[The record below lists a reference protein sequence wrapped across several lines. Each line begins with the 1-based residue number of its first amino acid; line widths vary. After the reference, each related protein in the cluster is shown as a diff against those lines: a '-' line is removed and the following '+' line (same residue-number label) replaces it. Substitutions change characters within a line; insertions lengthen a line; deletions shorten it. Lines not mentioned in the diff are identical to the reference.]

1 MLKTF
6 INRPVLATVVSIIL
20 VILGLV
26 GLKLLPVSRFPEI
39 APPSVLVSLSYPG
52 ANAETVAKS
61 VLLPIEEAINGVEDM
76 TYIKSSASNSG
87 SGSVSVYFKTGTNP
101 DIASVNVQTR
111 ISKAIS
117 SIPAEVN
124 EAGITVMPRQ
134 TGVIM
139 TINLYSD
146 HQDSA
151 YDETFL
157 QAYAQINLMRP
168 LLRVDGVAQVS
179 RLGARDYA
187 MRLWLNPEKLALY
200 NLVPQDVT
208 NAIKDQN
215 FEIAPGKFGETSDE
229 AFETVIRHKGRFT
242 TPEEFQ
248 SIVIKTNNDGSVL
261 YLKDVAR
268 VEFGATNL
276 SSDNKVNGHPGLT
289 LNLTQT
295 SGSNAHD
302 IDIAV
307 RKVLEE
313 QSKTFPKGIHYEVT
327 YSVRDQIDESINQ
340 VEHTLFEA
348 FILVFVI
355 VFIFLQDFRSTLIPA
370 IAIPVSLV
378 GTFFFLQLF
387 GFSLNVLTMFA
398 LVLAIGIVVDDA
410 IVVVEAIHEKMH
422 STGLKPR
429 AATLSTM
436 SEITGAILSIT
447 MVMAAVFLPVG
458 FMEGPA
464 GIFYRQFAYT
474 LATAILISA
483 LNALTLS
490 PALCALLLKAPQ
502 QHTNQKNGKINQ
514 FKDRFF
520 KAFNTSFDR
529 LTARY
534 VSIVEILI
542 KIKNSLDRLSLN
554 YGTWR
559 SVYDENTQ
567 KFYSDGR

>member
-1 MLKTF
+1 
-6 INRPVLATVVSIIL
+6 
-20 VILGLV
+20 
-26 GLKLLPVSRFPEI
+26 
-39 APPSVLVSLSYPG
+39 
-52 ANAETVAKS
+52 
-61 VLLPIEEAINGVEDM
+61 
-76 TYIKSSASNSG
+76 
-87 SGSVSVYFKTGTNP
+87 GTNP

-200 NLVPQDVT
+200 NLVPQDVM

-248 SIVIKTNNDGSVL
+248 SIVIKTNTDGSVL

-276 SSDNKVNGHPGLT
+276 SSVNKVNGHPGLT

-313 QSKTFPKGIHYEVT
+313 QSKTFPEGLHYEVT

-348 FILVFVI
+348 FILVFII

-370 IAIPVSLV
+370 IVIPVSLV

-422 STGLKPR
+422 STG
-429 AATLSTM
+429 
-436 SEITGAILSIT
+436 
-447 MVMAAVFLPVG
+447 
-458 FMEGPA
+458 
-464 GIFYRQFAYT
+464 
-474 LATAILISA
+474 
-483 LNALTLS
+483 
-490 PALCALLLKAPQ
+490 
-502 QHTNQKNGKINQ
+502 
-514 FKDRFF
+514 
-520 KAFNTSFDR
+520 
-529 LTARY
+529 
-534 VSIVEILI
+534 
-542 KIKNSLDRLSLN
+542 
-554 YGTWR
+554 
-559 SVYDENTQ
+559 
-567 KFYSDGR
+567 

>member
-6 INRPVLATVVSIIL
+6 INRPVLATVISIIL

-146 HQDSA
+146 HRDKA

-200 NLVPQDVT
+200 NLVPQDIM

-248 SIVIKTNNDGSVL
+248 GIVIKTNNDGSVL
-261 YLKDVAR
+261 
-268 VEFGATNL
+268 
-276 SSDNKVNGHPGLT
+276 
-289 LNLTQT
+289 
-295 SGSNAHD
+295 
-302 IDIAV
+302 
-307 RKVLEE
+307 
-313 QSKTFPKGIHYEVT
+313 
-327 YSVRDQIDESINQ
+327 
-340 VEHTLFEA
+340 
-348 FILVFVI
+348 
-355 VFIFLQDFRSTLIPA
+355 
-370 IAIPVSLV
+370 
-378 GTFFFLQLF
+378 
-387 GFSLNVLTMFA
+387 
-398 LVLAIGIVVDDA
+398 
-410 IVVVEAIHEKMH
+410 
-422 STGLKPR
+422 
-429 AATLSTM
+429 
-436 SEITGAILSIT
+436 
-447 MVMAAVFLPVG
+447 
-458 FMEGPA
+458 
-464 GIFYRQFAYT
+464 
-474 LATAILISA
+474 
-483 LNALTLS
+483 
-490 PALCALLLKAPQ
+490 
-502 QHTNQKNGKINQ
+502 
-514 FKDRFF
+514 
-520 KAFNTSFDR
+520 
-529 LTARY
+529 
-534 VSIVEILI
+534 
-542 KIKNSLDRLSLN
+542 
-554 YGTWR
+554 
-559 SVYDENTQ
+559 
-567 KFYSDGR
+567 

>member
-187 MRLWLNPEKLALY
+187 MRLWLNPE
-200 NLVPQDVT
+200 
-208 NAIKDQN
+208 
-215 FEIAPGKFGETSDE
+215 
-229 AFETVIRHKGRFT
+229 
-242 TPEEFQ
+242 
-248 SIVIKTNNDGSVL
+248 
-261 YLKDVAR
+261 
-268 VEFGATNL
+268 
-276 SSDNKVNGHPGLT
+276 
-289 LNLTQT
+289 
-295 SGSNAHD
+295 
-302 IDIAV
+302 
-307 RKVLEE
+307 
-313 QSKTFPKGIHYEVT
+313 
-327 YSVRDQIDESINQ
+327 
-340 VEHTLFEA
+340 
-348 FILVFVI
+348 
-355 VFIFLQDFRSTLIPA
+355 
-370 IAIPVSLV
+370 
-378 GTFFFLQLF
+378 
-387 GFSLNVLTMFA
+387 
-398 LVLAIGIVVDDA
+398 
-410 IVVVEAIHEKMH
+410 
-422 STGLKPR
+422 
-429 AATLSTM
+429 
-436 SEITGAILSIT
+436 
-447 MVMAAVFLPVG
+447 
-458 FMEGPA
+458 
-464 GIFYRQFAYT
+464 
-474 LATAILISA
+474 
-483 LNALTLS
+483 
-490 PALCALLLKAPQ
+490 
-502 QHTNQKNGKINQ
+502 
-514 FKDRFF
+514 
-520 KAFNTSFDR
+520 
-529 LTARY
+529 
-534 VSIVEILI
+534 
-542 KIKNSLDRLSLN
+542 
-554 YGTWR
+554 
-559 SVYDENTQ
+559 
-567 KFYSDGR
+567 